1 MVWWCSLHSFQVSD
15 SPAFFGGVAIWDGYH
30 ETVPNLC
37 FMTVRTSSV
46 SGKGH
51 CHGKSSGWK
60 ARICGWFCGICS
72 RFYPNFWC
80 VIFVYCILMYIL
92 SIPLLGMNLR
102 QSQVL
107 KNGMPGFL
115 WHFLLRFVSTVPYF
129 NCPGLSRLSLP
140 FECCLHQESFSING
154 GTHLQHDAKSLSCWK
169 LWLLLSCEVFKST
182 HEESLATG

>member
-1 MVWWCSLHSFQVSD
+1 MFSTFFPGFRLSGIFRGSGYMGWLSWNRPQFVFYDGANILGLRKRPLSWQIILAEK
-15 SPAFFGGVAIWDGYH
+15 PAFVDD
-30 ETVPNLC
+30 
-37 FMTVRTSSV
+37 SV
-46 SGKGH
+46 GSAAV
-51 CHGKSSGWK
+51 S
-60 ARICGWFCGICS
+60 I
-72 RFYPNFWC
+72 PNFWC